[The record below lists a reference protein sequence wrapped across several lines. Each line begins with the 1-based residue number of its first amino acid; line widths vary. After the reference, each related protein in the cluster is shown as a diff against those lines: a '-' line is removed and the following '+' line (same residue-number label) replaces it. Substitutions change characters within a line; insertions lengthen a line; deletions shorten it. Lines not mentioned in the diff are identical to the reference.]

1 MLQEQAVKLL
11 LALGKVHCKADCH
24 ATALPYLL
32 SAQLQARQLALH
44 TLEAD
49 AAVQL
54 TEVTIA
60 LDSYLRDKIITDL
73 SALLPAIVAQGSLAL
88 QAQAHMAMGHHLLID
103 MTPEQLEADH
113 VRPLDHFR
121 AATQLFQELE
131 DWKLAAE
138 AQYLVAMVCD
148 TAHLQSQRNLS
159 AAGCLHLQSLAA
171 AA

>member
-1 MLQEQAVKLL
+1 MHFRL
-11 LALGKVHCKADCH
+11 H
-24 ATALPYLL
+24 
-32 SAQLQARQLALH
+32 LQALQLGIVQPSGKLGTCAGPG
-44 TLEAD
+44 TS
-49 AAVQL
+49 AA
-54 TEVTIA
+54 
-60 LDSYLRDKIITDL
+60 
-73 SALLPAIVAQGSLAL
+73 
-88 QAQAHMAMGHHLLID
+88 HL
-103 MTPEQLEADH
+103 
-113 VRPLDHFR
+113 VSVYRPLDHFR